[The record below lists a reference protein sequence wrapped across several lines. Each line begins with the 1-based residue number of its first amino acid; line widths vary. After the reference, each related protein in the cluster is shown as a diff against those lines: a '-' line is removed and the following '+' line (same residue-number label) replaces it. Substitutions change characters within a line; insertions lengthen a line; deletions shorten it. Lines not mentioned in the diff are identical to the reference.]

1 MNKKRILILVISALA
16 IFLIGFSIYKV
27 IDKSDE
33 ILNQS
38 NVETIRD
45 TNPEET
51 HPSSGDDLD
60 MDFEDVI
67 NADEELEETIKNNEV
82 TVVNFFAS
90 WCNPCRRETPLL
102 NDFYNKKMDDDVA
115 LVGVNVSDN
124 EKGRNKFLE
133 EFDVD
138 YPIYLFEDEKT
149 ALDRYKL
156 IIIPTTFF
164 VDKNGK
170 IARIYV
176 GELSNKTLDQYIQY
190 VKER

>member
-1 MNKKRILILVISALA
+1 MNKKRILILVILALA